1 MKTSLYFCFA
11 LLMVLPLSAETYT
24 FSGDRSFSVM
34 REGEEVTTIEGNVS
48 ILSESKEIYARK
60 VSISGLDNPEFS
72 GEGDVVVAD
81 LERDMELKSQ
91 EFTYSSAGNLLRA
104 RGDVRME
111 DTPNDLFIRCQL
123 LTVMEEKDQVVME
136 IGVRLFKGDI
146 ICRSQYALYKR
157 EENLLELTGFP
168 VVYKGE
174 DQYRAD
180 RIRVNLETDEITM
193 SGHIEGSLYTSEE
206 EDGEGEPP
214 GRDESAGTVPGQEE
228 GDE

>member
-1 MKTSLYFCFA
+1 MKNSI
-11 LLMVLPLSAETYT
+11 LLILVLLPGFFLAAETYS

-34 REGEEVTTIEGNVS
+34 REGEEITTIEGNVS
-48 ILSESKEIYARK
+48 ILSESKEIYARS
-60 VSISGLDNPEFS
+60 VSITGLDDPEFG
-72 GEGDVVVAD
+72 GEGDVRVVD
-81 LERDMELKSQ
+81 LERDMELKAQ
-91 EFTYSSAGNLLRA
+91 EFTYSSSGNMLRA
-104 RGDVRME
+104 KGDVRME
-111 DTPNDLFIRCQL
+111 DRSNDLFIRCQL

-136 IGVRLFKGDI
+136 IGVRLFKDDI

-193 SGHIEGSLYTSEE
+193 SGRIEGSLYTSREE
-206 EDGEGEPP
+206 TDVPP
-214 GRDESAGTVPGQEE
+214 DESGDGGVETVQEDS
-228 GDE
+228 DE